1 MVSPLTDRWS
11 ATSSIAPQRPAAP
24 PELLPADV
32 RRAVAEIA
40 AWFDRWL

>member
-1 MVSPLTDRWS
+1 MVSPLTDRSS
-11 ATSSIAPQRPAAP
+11 ATSSIAPERPAA